1 MSGVAYRVDTVDL
14 RGGVVQTIEPK
25 TTHGRLAGNCCMKF
39 LPLIWSGIWRKPGR
53 TLLTLLQVVVAFAL
67 FGVLQGMK
75 TGVAEAISRA
85 RGDVLFVAPAAFGGA
100 PQRRADLER
109 LESVTGVKTV
119 AFADGMLGTYQKPTQ
134 PVYVLAIESSDV
146 WLTLVPEIF
155 QVAPK
160 ALEALRETR
169 TGVLINADIARKY
182 GWRVG
187 DRIPL
192 KSATLRSDG
201 SGTWVFDVVGMF
213 SARELSQ
220 GGYIVGNYEY
230 LDEARVHNKG
240 TVRNYYAVVADP
252 KQAAAV
258 TEAIDNAFMNS
269 PHETRTASFKELAQ
283 QEMQSIGDLDF
294 AIRSIVSA
302 GLVALLFSLATIMM
316 QTARERTPEL
326 AVLKTLGF
334 SDRAVLLL
342 LVGEAVTV
350 CVAGAMIGLGL
361 ATAVF
366 PYAAKFVPGLSMPL
380 IVVAAGA
387 VGAVAVA
394 LSSAS
399 VAAFQASKLKI
410 VDALAGR

>member
-1 MSGVAYRVDTVDL
+1 
-14 RGGVVQTIEPK
+14 
-25 TTHGRLAGNCCMKF
+25 MKF

-53 TLLTLLQVVVAFAL
+53 TILSILQVVVAFAL

-75 TGVAEAISRA
+75 TGVSEAVARA

-100 PQRRADLER
+100 PLRRADVER
-109 LESVTGVKTV
+109 LKSIPGVKTV
-119 AFADGMLGTYQKPTQ
+119 AFADGLLGTYQKPTQ

-146 WLTLVPEIF
+146 WLTLIPEIF
-155 QVAPK
+155 HIGPK
-160 ALEALRETR
+160 DLEALRGTR
-169 TGVLINADIARKY
+169 TGVLINADIASKY

-192 KSATLRSDG
+192 TSTTLRIDG
-201 SGTWVFDVVGMF
+201 SGTWVFDIVGMF

-230 LDEARVHNKG
+230 LDEARALNKG
-240 TVRNYYAVVADP
+240 SVRNFYAVAADP
-252 KQAAAV
+252 KRAAAV
-258 TEAIDNAFMNS
+258 TEAIDTAFMNS

-283 QEMQSIGDLDF
+283 QEMQAIGDLDF

-316 QTARERTPEL
+316 QTTRERTPEL

-334 SDRAVLLL
+334 PDRAVLLL

-350 CVAGAMIGLGL
+350 CVAGAIVGLGL
-361 ATAVF
+361 AMVVF
-366 PYAAKFVPGLSMPL
+366 PYAGKFVPGLSMPM
-380 IVVAAGA
+380 IVVAVGVLGA
-387 VGAVAVA
+387 VVVA
-394 LSSAS
+394 LLSAS
-399 VAAFQASKLKI
+399 VSAFRASQLKI